1 MDNGELI
8 RRHIPGNTALVVTN
22 ETIAPLYLDRTVA
35 TLSEGGN
42 IRVEVVILPDGEEH
56 KNMDVLMKVFD
67 KALEA
72 KLDRQTTFVAR
83 RRCDRRHDW
92 LCSIVV
98 PARRAFYPDSD
109 HRDGD
114 GGFFRGWK
122 NWREPPS
129 W

>member
-72 KLDRQTTFVAR
+72 KLDRQTTFVA
-83 RRCDRRHDW
+83 
-92 LCSIVV
+92 LSAAV
-98 PARRAFYPDSD
+98 
-109 HRDGD
+109 
-114 GGFFRGWK
+114 
-122 NWREPPS
+122 
-129 W
+129 